1 LLYYQYKK
9 GINIDY
15 MIKVRKIDPDAG
27 RGFAA
32 MGPMMGYG
40 GQYPGSCG
48 Q

>member
-1 LLYYQYKK
+1 MSKMK
-9 GINIDY
+9 
-15 MIKVRKIDPDAG
+15 KIDPDAS

-40 GQYPGSCG
+40 SQYPGSCW